1 MFRLPSLREI
11 FALFFSP
18 RTISGATQA
27 ITGAISALDAVAE
40 HHADQA
46 DAKGCKAG
54 LLRSKASVLDAAVA
68 DHQAELGKAAAIAT
82 KLESLVT
89 P

>member
-1 MFRLPSLREI
+1 MFRLPSLREF

-40 HHADQA
+40 HHAVQA
-46 DAKGCKAG
+46 DSKGCKAG
-54 LLRSKASVLDAAVA
+54 LLRSKAVALDDAVA
-68 DHQAELGKAAAIAT
+68 QHQQEPGKAAAIAT